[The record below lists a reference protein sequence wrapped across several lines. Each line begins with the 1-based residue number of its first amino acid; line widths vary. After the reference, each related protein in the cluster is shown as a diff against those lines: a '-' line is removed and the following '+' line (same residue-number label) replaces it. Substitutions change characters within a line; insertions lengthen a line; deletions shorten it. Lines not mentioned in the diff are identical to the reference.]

1 MKNQTSLAS
10 VTSVKG
16 HCLITGASRGIGLEF
31 TRQLLGQGWRVTATA
46 RNPHGSD
53 GLKRLMQDFQ
63 DTLHVAPLD
72 VRSRDSMQSVASRFS
87 GKPLDLL
94 INNAG
99 VLQDQGRTFESI
111 EAQTILE
118 SIETNAVAPLVLTQ
132 LLLPSLRLSR
142 RALAVFITSKMGSI
156 TDNTSGG
163 YYAYRSS
170 KAALNMLVRSM
181 ALDLK
186 PAGVTCLL
194 LHPGWVKTDMGG
206 AGATLDVVTSVKGM
220 LKVMDEATPATTGSY
235 LDYAGVRIPW

>member
-1 MKNQTSLAS
+1 MTNPTTIKR
-10 VTSVKG
+10 
-16 HCLITGASRGIGLEF
+16 HCLITGASRGIGLEL
-31 TRQLLGQGWRVTATA
+31 TRQLLGKGWHVTATA
-46 RNPHGSD
+46 RNPHGSE
-53 GLKRLMQDFQ
+53 GLKKLLQDYQ
-63 DTLHVAPLD
+63 GALQLASLD
-72 VRSRDSMQSVASRFS
+72 VRDRDAIQAVVTPFS

-186 PAGVTCLL
+186 SAGVTCLL

-220 LKVMDEATPATTGSY
+220 LKVMDEVTPATTGSY
-235 LDYAGVRIPW
+235 LDYAGARIPW